1 MRVDRSVIEKRLQ
14 PVPQTEK
21 ERVDSLK
28 TQFHA
33 AGCAQQLIQEQ
44 AVPDEDLPNV
54 ICMVPGPDPGAI
66 VIGTRLDAKAK
77 GDESEVDWGG
87 SVMLPLL
94 AESMISA
101 PHHQT
106 FIFVAFSGH
115 DHNFAGANYF
125 LSHLSDDQRSQIE
138 AM

>member
-14 PVPQTEK
+14 PVPATEK
-21 ERVDSLK
+21 ERVESLA
-28 TQFHA
+28 TQFRS
-33 AGCAQQLIQEQ
+33 AGCAQNLMQEQ
-44 AVPDEDLPNV
+44 AVPDEELPNV

-66 VIGTRLDAKAK
+66 IIGTRLDSKAK
-77 GDESEVDWGG
+77 GDDVEVDWGG

-94 AESMISA
+94 TDSLISA

-106 FIFVAFSGH
+106 FIFIAFSGH

-125 LSHLSDDQRSQIE
+125 LSHLNDDQRSHDHG
-138 AM
+138 